1 MYGFVNTV
9 QDVEFGASSD
19 DGSGGPAETEVVG
32 LTVVAYDVCSEYVA
46 VIVSM
51 EGKMINNI

>member
-9 QDVEFGASSD
+9 KDVEFGALSD
-19 DGSGGPAETEVVG
+19 DGSGGPAETEVG
-32 LTVVAYDVCSEYVA
+32 PTVVAYDVCSEYVA

-51 EGKMINNI
+51 EGEKINNI